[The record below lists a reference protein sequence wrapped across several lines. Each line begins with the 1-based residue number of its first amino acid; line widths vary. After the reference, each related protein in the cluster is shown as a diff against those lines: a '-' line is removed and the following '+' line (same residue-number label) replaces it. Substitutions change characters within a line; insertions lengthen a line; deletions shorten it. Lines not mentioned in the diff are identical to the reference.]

1 MTEEPASWR
10 RLNSTANAVWQ
21 WLLLFPTGP
30 KHRVNGFDQ
39 PHDGEL
45 MVQALRD
52 DPNDSDVETVYQAA
66 VSMSFMTRRY
76 ALLLM
81 LIYAINPA
89 HAENASNP
97 LAAVNNTDIRLQYHD
112 LGESADLYDVWAD
125 GSYML
130 TPKLKLKYELHYWS
144 TDVTGS
150 RESAV
155 ESLHLRPMY
164 FPEKMVGKWG
174 EWKYKLAVGGELI
187 LDFEHE
193 DQGIGS
199 GSDQFAPL
207 VGLALVRGDTV
218 LVPLVQHFVE
228 ISGPDVN
235 TTAFRMIAIQSL
247 PNNYWGK
254 LDAIVPVDWEHDNK
268 IPATFEMQ
276 LGKMLSS
283 SFGLYGDA
291 LFGVGKDRPYDWGIG
306 IGVRFNY

>member
-1 MTEEPASWR
+1 MSKV
-10 RLNSTANAVWQ
+10 LNAFSVC
-21 WLLLFPTGP
+21 LL
-30 KHRVNGFDQ
+30 
-39 PHDGEL
+39 
-45 MVQALRD
+45 A
-52 DPNDSDVETVYQAA
+52 
-66 VSMSFMTRRY
+66 
-76 ALLLM
+76 LM
-81 LIYAINPA
+81 LVFGTTSAY
-89 HAENASNP
+89 AENASNP
-97 LAAVNNTDIRLQYHD
+97 LAAVNNTDIRLQYFD
-112 LGESADLYDVWAD
+112 LGESADRYDFWVAD
-125 GSYML
+125 GAYML

-155 ESLHLRPMY
+155 ESLHLKPIY
-164 FPEKMVGKWG
+164 FPEKMVGKLG
-174 EWKYKLAVGGELI
+174 EWKYKVAIGAELI
-187 LDFEHE
+187 VDFGHE
-193 DQGIGS
+193 DKGIGS
-199 GSDQFAPL
+199 GSDQIAPL

-228 ISGPDVN
+228 FDGPDVN

-254 LDAIVPVDWEHDNK
+254 LDAKVPVDWEHDNE